1 MKLTATLNVKDG
13 KMISIVFT
21 TYGYLYNAPVFGRDI
36 KKAYKEAL
44 RFLEKKH
51 GEVIIKK
58 LVNFP
63 YNFE

>member
-1 MKLTATLNVKDG
+1 MKLTATLNVRDG

-21 TYGYLYNAPVFGRDI
+21 TYGYLYNAPVFDGDI
-36 KKAYKEAL
+36 EKTYKEAL

-63 YNFE
+63 YGFK

>member
-1 MKLTATLNVKDG
+1 MKLTATLNVKHG
-13 KMISIVFT
+13 KIISIVFT
-21 TYGYLYNAPVFGRDI
+21 TYGHLYNVPVFDGDI
-36 KKAYKEAL
+36 KKTYKEAL
-44 RFLEKKH
+44 RFLEEKH